1 MAKVSIRD
9 AVLDE
14 LKQRYPQPGYTTSD
28 RVLKLLGEVEALGR
42 VPCKSSDP
50 TAPDEEMPTGSLSD
64 SLMDS
69 LMSSVSVE

>member
-14 LKQRYPQPGYTTSD
+14 LKQRYPQSGYTTSD

-42 VPCKSSDP
+42 VPCKSPESTP
-50 TAPDEEMPTGSLSD
+50 EQETATESLSE

-69 LMSSVSVE
+69 LMGSVSVDS

>member
-42 VPCKSSDP
+42 VPCKGSEPAPGDETP
-50 TAPDEEMPTGSLSD
+50 TESLSD